1 MAGTVIN
8 VTDADFE
15 AKVVKGAGPVL
26 AVFRAE
32 WSDVCRAL
40 DPVPA
45 DVAKEYSGRLTVAR
59 LDIDE
64 SPKTT
69 EKNGVNQIPTLHV
82 FKGGQDRRHLDRARQ
97 QGEGRRTDHSAPVTC
112 GTWPNI

>member
-15 AKVVKGAGPVL
+15 TKVVKGAGPVL

-32 WSDVCRAL
+32 WSAPCRAL
-40 DPVPA
+40 DPVLTE
-45 DVAKEYSGRLTVAR
+45 VAKEYSGRLTVAR

-64 SPKTT
+64 SPQTT
-69 EKNGVNQIPTLHV
+69 EKQGVTQIPTLHV
-82 FKGGQDRRHLDRARQ
+82 FKGGKI
-97 QGEGRRTDHSAPVTC
+97 V
-112 GTWPNI
+112 GTWIGPANKARVVALVTAHL

>member
-1 MAGTVIN
+1 MAGTVID

-15 AKVVKGAGPVL
+15 TTVVKGAGAVL

-40 DPVPA
+40 DPVLA
-45 DVAKEYSGRLTVAR
+45 DVAKEYAGRVTIAR

-64 SPKTT
+64 SPDTT
-69 EKNGVNQIPTLHV
+69 QKYNITAIPTLHV
-82 FKGGQDRRHLDRARQ
+82 FKGGKI
-97 QGEGRRTDHSAPVTC
+97 V
-112 GTWPNI
+112 GTWIGPANKARVVALITPHV

>member
-1 MAGTVIN
+1 MAGTVID

-32 WSDVCRAL
+32 WSSVCQAL
-40 DPVPA
+40 DPVLV
-45 DVAKEYSGRLTVAR
+45 DVAKEYSGRVTIAR

-64 SPKTT
+64 SPETT
-69 EKNGVNQIPTLHV
+69 QKYNITGIPTLHV
-82 FKGGQDRRHLDRARQ
+82 FK
-97 QGEGRRTDHSAPVTC
+97 EGKIV
-112 GTWPNI
+112 GTWIGPANKARVVALITPHL

>member
-40 DPVPA
+40 DPVLA
-45 DVAKEYSGRLTVAR
+45 EVAKEYSGRLTIAR

-69 EKNGVNQIPTLHV
+69 QKYGVTQIPTLHV
-82 FKGGQDRRHLDRARQ
+82 FKAGKI
-97 QGEGRRTDHSAPVTC
+97 V
-112 GTWPNI
+112 GTWIGPANKARVVALITPHL